1 MIAQKRNLKRET
13 RFTLLRRDYT
23 GNPRLEKKMPLR
35 ICRRPMAAV
44 RPWYNNS
51 IYKTGEIYE
60 VYI

>member
-23 GNPRLEKKMPLR
+23 GNPRLEKKRPLR

>member
-13 RFTLLRRDYT
+13 RFTL
-23 GNPRLEKKMPLR
+23 LR